1 MDRPTGTSG
10 TLGTWQRYKLGQT
23 QWTKWL
29 AQTADKIR
37 QGGSAAPSTDP
48 ACAESNGS
56 SKSKSKAAANGA
68 ATTTTMMNWSQLESL
83 AEFVVGNMA
92 PEEIPQSPI
101 SILRDAVGLRKQ
113 SARFFSRV
121 AEKSK
126 DEKLKESNATHE
138 FIIKVLEKIL
148 ARFDAALATI
158 SRRDGTSTKQS
169 DGQIDANDLNNMF
182 VSWKAPPPFFSVG
195 QQYRSPKALYQ
206 WITHSKWDERFLA
219 SKKIEQSQELDE
231 QDNDDAPENEKAV
244 PKRSK
249 RPQKKNGKKQNKKKP
264 PKERRVQKK
273 TQDNSESSWVEEFQ
287 WDNLD
292 SEGEDDLDYY
302 MIIYC
307 FFQDFNTIRNYV
319 GDRWWEY
326 FYFKSVSIDNL
337 AVMTNAAYEMFHEME
352 FELEK
357 ALKDVHPE
365 MAHYEFMIKC
375 DMMETLFFDYGLD
388 HVDYEGE
395 DELTEEERSDKI
407 FKEADWLG
415 VTVYTLVEDILAG
428 VPLGKVP
435 MIPFSQLKKPEY
447 VPHTVDSI
455 RHFFGAII
463 FELFPE
469 CCLTKAMKKNGQLP
483 FVVGAQDEMTLN
495 FEHIFRVRDYPST
508 FIFSLALYVDTQ
520 YILEDQVRDAYDQ
533 LQITGA
539 MAKAKLEEQL
549 PSLKGP
555 MALRKECAA
564 RIAELHYCVI
574 NDFTEED
581 RRRRFMEKSV
591 TEPFEKHFHLKRNPV
606 LSVWPM
612 MDHLLHAHGIERV
625 LQGAV
630 SADDTPM
637 DLLKRFVECGLA
649 TTPAGELVGFSRRSI
664 SLEAFTQRHGFD
676 DGNSRRLMSYLREII
691 RERFDVQAG
700 NMFSRQAAIAATQK
714 DGREH
719 SSQTLAPL
727 NGPSPDQSIV
737 QNIRKEALR
746 SSRVSPVG
754 LLGTLDETTTGLLEN
769 QLTVEYFQLH
779 DESVQL
785 FRDLLKEFSAEADK
799 DASFA
804 FDGNS
809 QVSKLAQPLPVI
821 YRTANNYDPVETM
834 MRLENVTE
842 TFSSNLPEGSDL
854 SPLTARK

>member
-169 DGQIDANDLNNMF
+169 DGQIDANDLNN
-182 VSWKAPPPFFSVG
+182 
-195 QQYRSPKALYQ
+195 
-206 WITHSKWDERFLA
+206 I
-219 SKKIEQSQELDE
+219 
-231 QDNDDAPENEKAV
+231 
-244 PKRSK
+244 
-249 RPQKKNGKKQNKKKP
+249 
-264 PKERRVQKK
+264 
-273 TQDNSESSWVEEFQ
+273 
-287 WDNLD
+287 
-292 SEGEDDLDYY
+292 EGEDDLDYY

-483 FVVGAQDEMTLN
+483 FV
-495 FEHIFRVRDYPST
+495 
-508 FIFSLALYVDTQ
+508 VDTQ

>member
-1 MDRPTGTSG
+1 MERPTGTSG

-37 QGGSAAPSTDP
+37 RGGSATPSSDP
-48 ACAESNGS
+48 ARAESSGS
-56 SKSKSKAAANGA
+56 SKSKSKAMANGTA
-68 ATTTTMMNWSQLESL
+68 TATTIIHWSQLESL
-83 AEFVVGNMA
+83 AQFVVANMA

-101 SILRDAVGLRKQ
+101 SILRDVVSLRKQ

-138 FIIKVLEKIL
+138 FIIKVLERIL

-158 SRRDGTSTKQS
+158 SRKGGTSTKEP
-169 DGQIDANDLNNMF
+169 DGQIDVNDLNNMF
-182 VSWKAPPPFFSVG
+182 EYLEV
-195 QQYRSPKALYQ
+195 
-206 WITHSKWDERFLA
+206 
-219 SKKIEQSQELDE
+219 EQSQELDE
-231 QDNDDAPENEKAV
+231 QDTDGVPENEKAV

-249 RPQKKNGKKQNKKKP
+249 RPQKKNGKKQNKKKL
-264 PKERRVQKK
+264 PKERRVQKA

-365 MAHYEFMIKC
+365 MAHYEFM
-375 DMMETLFFDYGLD
+375 METLFFDYGLD

-415 VTVYTLVEDILAG
+415 VTVYALVEDILAG
-428 VPLGKVP
+428 VPPGKVP
-435 MIPFSQLKKPEY
+435 MIPLSELKKPEY
-447 VPHTVDSI
+447 GPHTVDSI

-463 FELFPE
+463 SELFPE

-495 FEHIFRVRDYPST
+495 FEHIFRVRDYPSA
-508 FIFSLALYVDTQ
+508 FIFSLALYVDIR

-539 MAKAKLEEQL
+539 MTKAKLEEHL

-564 RIAELHYCVI
+564 RIAELHHCVI

-606 LSVWPM
+606 WSAAAFVYYAARLGKCGAVWPM
-612 MDHLLHAHGIERV
+612 MDRFLHAHGVERV

-630 SADDTPM
+630 SADDTPL
-637 DLLKRFVECGLA
+637 DLLKRFVESGLA
-649 TTPAGELVGFSRRSI
+649 TTPAGDLVGFSRRSI
-664 SLEAFTQRHGFD
+664 SLEAFTQRYGFD
-676 DGNSRRLMSYLREII
+676 DGNSRRSMSYLREII
-691 RERFDVQAG
+691 REKFDVQAG
-700 NMFSRQAAIAATQK
+700 NIFSRQAAIAAAQK

-719 SSQTLAPL
+719 SNQTLAPL
-727 NGPSPDQSIV
+727 NGSCPDRSVV
-737 QNIRKEALR
+737 QKIRKEALQ
-746 SSRVSPVG
+746 SSRVSPVD
-754 LLGTLDETTTGLLEN
+754 LLEILDETTTGLLEN

-785 FRDLLKEFSAEADK
+785 FRDLLREFSLEADK

-804 FDGNS
+804 FDENS
-809 QVSKLAQPLPVI
+809 RVSKLAQLLPVI
-821 YRTANNYDPVETM
+821 YRTANNSDPAETIKI
-834 MRLENVTE
+834 LENVTE
-842 TFSSNLPEGSDL
+842 TFCSNLPEGSGI